1 MKKRKKRHN
10 LLVDNLEGGL
20 VVLDGLGVI
29 SEDGKLSTN
38 TDDRRGKRIRCYL
51 PCNFD
56 YFRKLGI
63 IRHNLLIA
71 IE

>member
-1 MKKRKKRHN
+1 MSDETD

-38 TDDRRGKRIRCYL
+38 TDDEGRG
-51 PCNFD
+51 
-56 YFRKLGI
+56 
-63 IRHNLLIA
+63 
-71 IE
+71 